1 MKTRVLLSSVLLLVL
16 GVASSAQE
24 KAPEMPDAKAEERKP
39 LHVTNNTSDLSVLE
53 LIRWW
58 CEYEKV
64 SVIYQPTQLMSFKV
78 TLMVPK
84 DGEEIAPERLSHL
97 LADALDQFRLCIIE
111 ISENRYSIVQA
122 TEACTLSPFL
132 DVEAARKAPS
142 WKYVVVRIPLRHSDA
157 NVARAALQN
166 LMSRQGGTVNP
177 LQAPQFLLI
186 GDRADR
192 LQRLIDAVEA
202 FEAEGARRT
211 AKTYIL
217 PPGIS
222 ANSAAAGFSTIIGS
236 ERYNQPTPPA
246 AAVNETTVVVRAT
259 PEQLVLCDELHKQLV
274 AKAEEITAQS
284 KVSARRY
291 DVGRT
296 PDKFVESL
304 EKLFKDQLSVAAVP
318 GANAIIVKANA
329 ATHEEV
335 KAALEL
341 MK

>member
-1 MKTRVLLSSVLLLVL
+1 MKTRLLLSGVLLLVL
-16 GVASSAQE
+16 GMTSSAQGKPAIKPEAKEGE
-24 KAPEMPDAKAEERKP
+24 KAKLK
-39 LHVTNNTSDLSVLE
+39 LTSDVRDIPVEE

-64 SVIYQPTQLMSFKV
+64 TVMYQPTQLASFKV
-78 TLMVPK
+78 SLMAPTSGIDVPADK
-84 DGEEIAPERLSHL
+84 FGQLVS
-97 LADALDQFRLCIIE
+97 DALEQFKLCIIE

-132 DVEAARKAPS
+132 DVEAARKAPG
-142 WKYVVVRIPLRHSDA
+142 WKYVVVRIPLRYSDA
-157 NVARAALQN
+157 NVARASLQN

-202 FEAEGARRT
+202 FETEGARRT

-222 ANSAAAGFSTIIGS
+222 ATSAATGFSTIIG

-274 AKAEEITAQS
+274 AKAEEFTAQS
-284 KVSARRY
+284 KIMSRRY
-291 DVGRT
+291 DVGSA
-296 PDKFVESL
+296 PEKFVESV
-304 EKLFKDQLSVAAVP
+304 EKLFKNQLAVAAVP

-329 ATHEEV
+329 STHDEV